1 MQNMPMGTEIIEL
14 HQMPNDAAVS
24 AFNPAL
30 VACS

>member
-1 MQNMPMGTEIIEL
+1 MQNMPMGAKIIEM

-24 AFNPAL
+24 AFNTAL